1 MQKRAVEAEEE
12 REEGAQVFEL
22 KISEEYEP
30 SDSHKA

>member
-1 MQKRAVEAEEE
+1 MQKRAVEEEE

-30 SDSHKA
+30 SDSHKT